1 MPERLD
7 RDYRFARRASRVG
20 AAALYGIAALSL
32 MIGLG
37 FFLLCAPPDS
47 GCAGY
52 RLIGLAVAGVFTISV
67 VLLAEFLRH
76 FGQDSSPFGERQFL
90 RLVSA
95 ALLMGVRAVFDAL
108 APVSRIASPSG
119 TIPVV
124 THIDLDLKIISVV
137 IFLVCLAMVVR
148 YGDALKEDS
157 DSFV

>member
-32 MIGLG
+32 LVGLV
-37 FFLLCAPPDS
+37 FCLLCSPPNGD
-47 GCAGY
+47 GPGY
-52 RLIGLAVAGVFTISV
+52 GLVGLAATGVFAVSV

-76 FGQDSSPFGERQFL
+76 FGQDPSPFGERQFL

-95 ALLMGVRAVFDAL
+95 ALLMGLRTVLDAM
-108 APVSRIASPSG
+108 APAARVAPPSG
-119 TIPVV
+119 SVPVV